1 MKPTRLILI
10 PPLAGDPAPFLVIGA
25 GGYVLERGTLAMD
38 AVERP
43 EPMRTVAVA
52 PGVDVLIR
60 WLDLPPGS
68 AAQQR
73 AAALWA
79 LKDDL
84 AASPDRLS
92 VALGPVPTAGEP
104 RLTAV
109 VAQSLLD
116 AWGDYLDG
124 LGVRADALVPDVLT
138 LVEPQEENGLTAVA
152 FGAAIALRGH
162 RFAASVQSDL
172 VDLVAH
178 GRTVEPVDDPVAVER
193 ALVQAALAPPLDLT
207 PARSREAA
215 TSRRGWSRAAI
226 LAGAVLLSPLV
237 LMIAHAGRDE
247 LAAAHAQDQAQAA
260 IARVDPELAR
270 TPDPVAALRGRVRA
284 APPPGGAMAATA
296 ALFSAVEAMPG
307 AELDMLVVDP
317 EDGMKASVTHA
328 DYGDVK
334 TIDSAMRTAG
344 LTVTET
350 GTEDNAGR
358 VVSDITIGV
367 AR

>member
-10 PPLAGDPAPFLVIGA
+10 PALAGDPAPYLVIGT
-25 GGYVLERGTLAMD
+25 GGYVLERGVLSMD

-52 PGVDVLIR
+52 PGADVLIR

-84 AASPDRLS
+84 AAAPDRLS
-92 VALGPVPTAGEP
+92 VALGPVPAAGEP
-104 RLTAV
+104 RLVTV
-109 VAQSLLD
+109 VSLSLLD
-116 AWGDYLDG
+116 AWNDYLSG
-124 LGVRADALVPDVLT
+124 LGVRADVLVPDVLT
-138 LVEPQEENGLTAVA
+138 LTEPQDDSLTAVA
-152 FGAAIALRGH
+152 FGDATALRGN
-162 RFAASVQSDL
+162 RFAASVQPDL
-172 VDLVAH
+172 IDLVAH
-178 GRTVEPVDDPVAVER
+178 GRVVEPVDDTASIER
-193 ALVQAALAPPLDLT
+193 ALVQAALAPLVDLT
-207 PARSREAA
+207 PARLREKAE
-215 TSRRGWSRAAI
+215 SRRGWGRAAA
-226 LAGAVLLSPLV
+226 LAAAVLLSPLV
-237 LMIAHAGRDE
+237 LMIAGAARDDM
-247 LAAAHAQDQAQAA
+247 AAARADDQALSE

-270 TPDPVAALRGRVRA
+270 TSDPVAALRGRVRA
-284 APPPGGAMAATA
+284 APPPGGVMAATA
-296 ALFSAVEAMPG
+296 ALFTAVEGVPD

-317 EDGMKASVTHA
+317 EDGMKAAVTHA
-328 DYGDVK
+328 DYSDVQ
-334 TIDSAMRTAG
+334 TIDAAMRASG

-358 VVSDITIGV
+358 VVSDITIGA

>member
-10 PPLAGDPAPFLVIGA
+10 PALAGDPAPYLIIGA
-25 GGYVLERGTLAMD
+25 GGYVLERGQLAMD

-52 PGVDVLIR
+52 PGADVLVR

-73 AAALWA
+73 TAALWA

-84 AASPDRLS
+84 AVAPDRLS
-92 VALGPVPTAGEP
+92 VALGPVPATGEP
-104 RLTAV
+104 RLAAV
-109 VAQSLLD
+109 VGLSLLD
-116 AWGDYLDG
+116 AWTDYLAG
-124 LGVRADALVPDVLT
+124 LGVRADVLVPDVLT
-138 LVEPQEENGLTAVA
+138 LTEPSDDSLTAVA
-152 FGAAIALRGH
+152 FGTSIALRGR
-162 RFAASVQSDL
+162 RFAASVQPDL

-178 GRTVEPVDDPVAVER
+178 GRSVEPVDDPASVER
-193 ALVQAALAPPLDLT
+193 ALVQAALNPPIDLT
-207 PARSREAA
+207 PARVREKAE
-215 TSRRGWSRAAI
+215 SRRGWNRAAA
-226 LAGAVLLSPLV
+226 LAAAVVVSPLV
-237 LMIAHAGRDE
+237 LMIAGAGRDE
-247 LAAAHAQDQAQAA
+247 MAAARADDQARAE

-284 APPPGGAMAATA
+284 APPPGGVMAATA
-296 ALFSAVEAMPG
+296 ALFTAVEGVPD

-317 EDGMKASVTHA
+317 EDGMKASVTHP

-334 TIDSAMRTAG
+334 LIDSAMRASG

-350 GTEDNAGR
+350 GTEDDAGR
-358 VVSDITIGV
+358 VVSDITIGA

>member
-10 PPLAGDPAPFLVIGA
+10 PALAGEPAPYLVIGA
-25 GGYVLERGTLAMD
+25 GGYVLERGVLALD
-38 AVERP
+38 AVDRP

-52 PGVDVLIR
+52 PGADVLIR

-73 AAALWA
+73 AAALWT

-84 AASPDRLS
+84 AAPADRLS
-92 VALGPVPTAGEP
+92 VALGPVPVAGEP
-104 RLTAV
+104 RLVAV
-109 VAQSLLD
+109 VSQSLLD
-116 AWGDYLDG
+116 AWSDYLAA

-138 LVEPQEENGLTAVA
+138 LDEPFEDTLTAVA
-152 FGAAIALRGH
+152 FGGSIALRG
-162 RFAASVQSDL
+162 RWFAASVQPDL
-172 VDLVAH
+172 VDIVAA
-178 GRTVEPVDDPVAVER
+178 GRSVEPIDDAAAVER
-193 ALVQAALAPPLDLT
+193 TLVQAALAPAVDLT
-207 PARSREAA
+207 PARAREKAE
-215 TSRRGWSRAAI
+215 SRRGWGRAAA
-226 LAGAVLLSPLV
+226 LAGAVLVSPLV
-237 LMIAHAGRDE
+237 LMIAGAARDE
-247 LAAAHAQDQAQAA
+247 MTAARAQDQALAE

-284 APPPGGAMAATA
+284 APPPGGVMAATA
-296 ALFSAVEAMPG
+296 ALFTAVEGVPD

-317 EDGMKASVTHA
+317 EDGMKASVTHP
-328 DYGDVK
+328 DYSDVRA
-334 TIDSAMRTAG
+334 IGSAMRGAG

-358 VVSDITIGV
+358 VVSDITIGA